1 MITIEQAQKLIEKE
15 KKVYS
20 PTDKK
25 RLVVPAYGFLGAV
38 DAKRVDWL
46 PPTYEA
52 KEYDVKG
59 FEFHNP
65 KDDAKQVLKQ
75 EGGCFIMYDAPGLKQ
90 KVEDYIK
97 KNPKTFESVEGL
109 TKFVEFLKQHAIDP
123 NTGKADVYDTDINF
137 VAGLIGA
144 PTKDKIKPGIVFVG
158 AKKKETVKAIYVSA
172 GEEFQGAEGH
182 PQKADKGGAYIV
194 SDTAGLR
201 LVQADV
207 FKQAYALVSDP
218 EHKVEVFKKAVNDL
232 KQPKTNKTKTFDEF
246 FKGYKNYDDGGELDK
261 AIIMDAKKVYEKL
274 KTPVAIDKFYELKD
288 YKKQNEMVP
297 GLDAGHSGFSFYS
310 VCAAAKQYALYITNQ
325 GQMMVNMKQAERQ

>member
-1 MITIEQAQKLIEKE
+1 MITIEQAQKRIENE
-15 KKVYS
+15 TKVYS

-25 RLVVPAYGFLGAV
+25 RLVVPAYGFSGAV
-38 DAKRVDWL
+38 DLKRVDWL

-75 EGGCFIMYDAPGLKQ
+75 IDGCFIMYDAPGLKA

-97 KNPKTFESVEGL
+97 KNPKTFESVDGL
-109 TKFVEFLKQHAIDP
+109 TKFVEFLKKHAIDP

-137 VAGLIGA
+137 VSGLIGA
-144 PTKDKIKPGIVFVG
+144 PIKDKIKPGIVFVG
-158 AKKKETVKAIYVSA
+158 AKKKETVKAFFIVA

-207 FKQAYALVSDP
+207 FNKAYALVSDP
-218 EHKVEVFKKAVNDL
+218 S
-232 KQPKTNKTKTFDEF
+232 Q
-246 FKGYKNYDDGGELDK
+246 
-261 AIIMDAKKVYEKL
+261 I
-274 KTPVAIDKFYELKD
+274 
-288 YKKQNEMVP
+288 
-297 GLDAGHSGFSFYS
+297 
-310 VCAAAKQYALYITNQ
+310 
-325 GQMMVNMKQAERQ
+325 QMMTNMMQSERR